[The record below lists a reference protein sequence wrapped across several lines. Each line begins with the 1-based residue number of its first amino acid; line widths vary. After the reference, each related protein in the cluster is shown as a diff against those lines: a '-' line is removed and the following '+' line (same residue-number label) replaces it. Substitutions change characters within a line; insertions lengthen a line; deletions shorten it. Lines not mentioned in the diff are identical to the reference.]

1 MKATL
6 ETVTGV
12 TINRDIDTADS
23 PMGIIRKFYEED
35 ATAATQIFSNQRAI
49 DQLMDGHIDE
59 AKSAFEL
66 LSIEGDSIKA
76 YHLMMM
82 PRTRVPQPI
91 AETIMRE
98 AHGLFTKAFFAANM
112 TFIAAT
118 RYPDTPVQISG
129 IAWSGGR
136 WRDIGEEQTMEILMR
151 TDLGSAVDVFPGM
164 PLTYRQLHRPADEG

>member
-35 ATAATQIFSNQRAI
+35 ATAATQIFSNQKAI

-76 YHLMMM
+76 DWKTALCN
-82 PRTRVPQPI
+82 QPAI
-91 AETIMRE
+91 KEEMAHIESEGPGTYLRGKCIQYCSSQVTGIPGTKLTTISSDGVRRALSE
-98 AHGLFTKAFFAANM
+98 A
-112 TFIAAT
+112 
-118 RYPDTPVQISG
+118 
-129 IAWSGGR
+129 
-136 WRDIGEEQTMEILMR
+136 DI
-151 TDLGSAVDVFPGM
+151 TDM
-164 PLTYRQLHRPADEG
+164 

>member
-35 ATAATQIFSNQRAI
+35 ATAATQIFSNQKAI

-76 YHLMMM
+76 DWKTALCNQPAIKEEMAHIESEGQV
-82 PRTRVPQPI
+82 PTFVVSVSSIVARTAQYRRRLDQ
-91 AETIMRE
+91 
-98 AHGLFTKAFFAANM
+98 
-112 TFIAAT
+112 
-118 RYPDTPVQISG
+118 
-129 IAWSGGR
+129 GR
-136 WRDIGEEQTMEILMR
+136 LED
-151 TDLGSAVDVFPGM
+151 SAV
-164 PLTYRQLHRPADEG
+164 

>member
-35 ATAATQIFSNQRAI
+35 PTAATQIFSNQKAI

-76 YHLMMM
+76 DWKTALCNQPAIKEEMAHIESEGQ
-82 PRTRVPQPI
+82 VP
-91 AETIMRE
+91 
-98 AHGLFTKAFFAANM
+98 AFFLRKCKQLFCLFFSCFC
-112 TFIAAT
+112 T
-118 RYPDTPVQISG
+118 G
-129 IAWSGGR
+129 IL
-136 WRDIGEEQTMEILMR
+136 Q
-151 TDLGSAVDVFPGM
+151 
-164 PLTYRQLHRPADEG
+164 

>member
-35 ATAATQIFSNQRAI
+35 ATAATQIFSNQKAI

-76 YHLMMM
+76 DWKTALCNQPAIKEEILSEYHMYGFL
-82 PRTRVPQPI
+82 RRHH
-91 AETIMRE
+91 
-98 AHGLFTKAFFAANM
+98 AHFRK
-112 TFIAAT
+112 
-118 RYPDTPVQISG
+118 PVQCQNVCS
-129 IAWSGGR
+129 
-136 WRDIGEEQTMEILMR
+136 RDLQ
-151 TDLGSAVDVFPGM
+151 
-164 PLTYRQLHRPADEG
+164 QL

>member
-35 ATAATQIFSNQRAI
+35 ATAATQIFSNQKAI

-66 LSIEGDSIKA
+66 LSIGGESIKA
-76 YHLMMM
+76 DWKTALCNQPVIKEEMAHIESEGQ
-82 PRTRVPQPI
+82 VP
-91 AETIMRE
+91 
-98 AHGLFTKAFFAANM
+98 AFVVSVSS
-112 TFIAAT
+112 I
-118 RYPDTPVQISG
+118 V
-129 IAWSGGR
+129 
-136 WRDIGEEQTMEILMR
+136 
-151 TDLGSAVDVFPGM
+151 AVK
-164 PLTYRQLHRPADEG
+164 

>member
-35 ATAATQIFSNQRAI
+35 ATAATQIFSNQKAI

-76 YHLMMM
+76 DWKTALCNQPAIKEEMSHCESDCSSVRACSLTSHKNPEYHESLHK
-82 PRTRVPQPI
+82 PALRCYRSLQL
-91 AETIMRE
+91 R
-98 AHGLFTKAFFAANM
+98 LF
-112 TFIAAT
+112 
-118 RYPDTPVQISG
+118 
-129 IAWSGGR
+129 
-136 WRDIGEEQTMEILMR
+136 
-151 TDLGSAVDVFPGM
+151 
-164 PLTYRQLHRPADEG
+164 